1 MARNSHSI
9 GEPLFPYE
17 TQPERPEEIASREE
31 YCRRLAEYL
40 KDPQFRA
47 IEGFPIG
54 SDEDIL
60 ALSDPPYYT
69 ACPNPFLSEIIE
81 QWQTERLHTRRKL
94 NLPED
99 DSRYHREPFAADV
112 SEGKTDPIYNAH
124 SYHTKVPHKAIM
136 RYILHYTDP
145 GDVVFDGFCGTGMT
159 GVAAQLCGDKATVE
173 ELGYL
178 VKPDG
183 RITDASRDNISRL
196 GIRKAILNDLSP
208 AATFI
213 ASNYNNPIDSSIF
226 SKEAERVLKET
237 ENELSWMYETWHPN
251 CDDPKK
257 ERAKINF
264 TIWSE
269 VFICPHCGSESIF
282 WDAMVNK
289 DDGELLN
296 EWICS
301 NCQAKLSK
309 NPSIKSDAIRVE
321 HSLET
326 IFDPYSNQT
335 IRRVKLVPVQINYN
349 YKGVKLDKKP
359 DASDLEL
366 INKIED
372 FKIPSYMPTQKMLD
386 KEGIWGDQWR
396 AGTHEGITHIH
407 HFYIKRGL
415 ILSSALYDFARKR
428 EIYNLQRALIFW
440 IQSVSLSYT
449 RLNRYLR
456 NAFSQVNRQRSGTL
470 YVPSLVSDVSPQYA
484 LRGKISR
491 LSQVFSVI
499 GQNGRG
505 NAVCTGSSTGLHTIP
520 DRSLDYIFVDP
531 PFGGNLMYS
540 ELNFIWEAWLKV
552 LTKNRTEAIVSQSQ
566 QKKLQDYQ
574 GLMEKCFAEFKRIL
588 KAGHWMTI
596 EFHNSQNI
604 VWNSIQEA
612 LLQAGFVIA
621 DVRTFDKQQ
630 GSYNQVTATGAVKQ
644 DLIISS
650 YKPNDEF
657 EKKFSIEGGSEAA
670 AWAFVRQHLDQLP
683 LPGLHNNTLE
693 TQSERMAFLLY
704 DRLVAFHLVRGF
716 TVPLSAGD
724 FYASLGNKFLVRDGM
739 YFTSSQ
745 AADYDRLRLKAE
757 RVEQLAFFVTDEQT
771 AIQWLRQFLETSL
784 GGKSQTYAEIQPE
797 FLKQLHQEKHEKM
810 PELMVILE
818 QNFLQ
823 DGAGQWYVP
832 NPDKQSDLDA
842 LRSKALLHEFSDYL
856 KSKGKL
862 KLFRS
867 EAVRA
872 GFSKAWKDRDYET
885 IVKVGDRL
893 PDDALQEDPNL
904 KMYYNNALSRYQR
917 GPRQEPLL

>member
-1 MARNSHSI
+1 
-9 GEPLFPYE
+9 
-17 TQPERPEEIASREE
+17 
-31 YCRRLAEYL
+31 
-40 KDPQFRA
+40 
-47 IEGFPIG
+47 
-54 SDEDIL
+54 
-60 ALSDPPYYT
+60 
-69 ACPNPFLSEIIE
+69 
-81 QWQTERLHTRRKL
+81 
-94 NLPED
+94 
-99 DSRYHREPFAADV
+99 
-112 SEGKTDPIYNAH
+112 
-124 SYHTKVPHKAIM
+124 
-136 RYILHYTDP
+136 
-145 GDVVFDGFCGTGMT
+145 
-159 GVAAQLCGDKATVE
+159 
-173 ELGYL
+173 
-178 VKPDG
+178 
-183 RITDASRDNISRL
+183 
-196 GIRKAILNDLSP
+196 
-208 AATFI
+208 
-213 ASNYNNPIDSSIF
+213 
-226 SKEAERVLKET
+226 
-237 ENELSWMYETWHPN
+237 
-251 CDDPKK
+251 
-257 ERAKINF
+257 
-264 TIWSE
+264 
-269 VFICPHCGSESIF
+269 
-282 WDAMVNK
+282 
-289 DDGELLN
+289 
-296 EWICS
+296 
-301 NCQAKLSK
+301 
-309 NPSIKSDAIRVE
+309 
-321 HSLET
+321 
-326 IFDPYSNQT
+326 
-335 IRRVKLVPVQINYN
+335 
-349 YKGVKLDKKP
+349 
-359 DASDLEL
+359 
-366 INKIED
+366 
-372 FKIPSYMPTQKMLD
+372 
-386 KEGIWGDQWR
+386 
-396 AGTHEGITHIH
+396 
-407 HFYIKRGL
+407 
-415 ILSSALYDFARKR
+415 
-428 EIYNLQRALIFW
+428 
-440 IQSVSLSYT
+440 
-449 RLNRYLR
+449 
-456 NAFSQVNRQRSGTL
+456 
-470 YVPSLVSDVSPQYA
+470 
-484 LRGKISR
+484 
-491 LSQVFSVI
+491 
-499 GQNGRG
+499 
-505 NAVCTGSSTGLHTIP
+505 
-520 DRSLDYIFVDP
+520 
-531 PFGGNLMYS
+531 
-540 ELNFIWEAWLKV
+540 
-552 LTKNRTEAIVSQSQ
+552 
-566 QKKLQDYQ
+566 
-574 GLMEKCFAEFKRIL
+574 
-588 KAGHWMTI
+588 MTI